1 MISLIQLQDNAQHDP
16 ADATEAEGGMVEGT
30 VSSAD
35 EVDGLTATMQHLE
48 VCEDASASSHEDPNV
63 GFAATGSKTHTGV
76 DNDSDDEYAQ
86 TLLIKAKDAP
96 EDDEPSKFQSFDIVK
111 CPPDHHYTD
120 TTDQV

>member
-1 MISLIQLQDNAQHDP
+1 MRSLIQLQENKQHDP
-16 ADATEAEGGMVEGT
+16 ADAREAEGGMVEGT

-35 EVDGLTATMQHLE
+35 EEDGLIATMQHLK
-48 VCEDASASSHEDPNV
+48 VCEDVSAGSHEDPNV
-63 GFAATGSKTHTGV
+63 GCADTESKTHAGV

-86 TLLIKAKDAP
+86 TLMIKAKDAT
-96 EDDEPSKFQSFDIVK
+96 EDDEPSKFQRFDIMK